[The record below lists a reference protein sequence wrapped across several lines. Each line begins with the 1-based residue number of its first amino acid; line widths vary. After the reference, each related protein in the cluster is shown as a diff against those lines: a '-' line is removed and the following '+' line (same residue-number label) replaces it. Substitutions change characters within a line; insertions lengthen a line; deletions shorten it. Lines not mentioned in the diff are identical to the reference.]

1 MQSNPS
7 LISPPIISPAVL
19 PEKRP
24 RSLGPV
30 LSPMPLARIRQT
42 CLRGHLLTM
51 VLLASDSVTGEECG
65 EVAGEE
71 RKATAHPL
79 WNRQHLDTGRG
90 REAGQRPLCPPSVF
104 RSINTWPT

>member
-51 VLLASDSVTGEECG
+51 VLLASDGVTGEECG

-90 REAGQRPLCPPSVF
+90 REAGQRPLCPPSV
-104 RSINTWPT
+104 SDQ